1 MSEPYKAASTHD
13 LERRLAFVGLDEAA
27 RGRMASTAPIA
38 RRVLPEAVTGLYAQL
53 GDFADTREIF
63 AQVDVTR
70 ATARHVDHWVS
81 LAAGQLDADFARRAR
96 ALGESNAKLG
106 MDARWY
112 IGGYA
117 VILEKL
123 VRGVL
128 SESIKAGGLGGVR
141 KTDRDKA
148 IDGVG
153 ALIKTAMLDLELG
166 LAVYLEG
173 AEAARAEARAAQ
185 EKAEAEQKAVVGGLA
200 EALDRLARGDLTFRL
215 DQAFPGEY
223 DELRRDFNEAAARL
237 EDAMTVIQAN
247 AAAIRSGAEA
257 IAGASDELASRTEQ
271 QAASLQETAAA
282 LDQITATVKRTSEG
296 ASQADGAAREAKSE
310 AEKSGVVVNEAVA
323 AMSGI
328 EQSAKQISQIIG
340 VIDEIAFQTSLLAL
354 NAGVEAARAG
364 EAGRGFA
371 VVASEVRALAQ
382 RSAEAAKEIKTL
394 ISASTAQVGSG
405 VELVNNT
412 GEALT
417 RMVTKVT
424 EISTLVAEIAASAR
438 EQSTGLAQVNT
449 AINEMDQVTQRNA
462 AQVEQGATSG
472 HALLTEAD
480 ALTRSIERFKLSEA
494 APIAPRIA
502 HAPTPALKSTG
513 RGGAARKLEPA
524 HVEAE
529 EGWEE
534 F

>member
-1 MSEPYKAASTHD
+1 MSEQFKAASAQD
-13 LERRLAFVGLDEAA
+13 LERRIAFAGLDEAA
-27 RGRMASTAPIA
+27 RARLAATAPIA
-38 RRVLPEAVTGLYAQL
+38 RRVLPEAVAGLYAQL
-53 GDFADTREIF
+53 GEFPETREVF

-70 ATARHVDHWVS
+70 ATARQTDHWAGI
-81 LAAGQLDADFARRAR
+81 AAGQLDADFARRAR

-112 IGGYA
+112 MGGYA

-128 SESIKAGGLGGVR
+128 TDMIRTGGLGGVS
-141 KTDRDKA
+141 KADREKA
-148 IDGVG
+148 IDSVG
-153 ALIKTAMLDLELG
+153 ALVKAAILDLGLG
-166 LAVYLEG
+166 LDVYLEG
-173 AEAARAEARAAQ
+173 AERAQADARAAQ
-185 EKAEAEQKAVVGGLA
+185 AASAAEQKAVVAGLA
-200 EALDRLARGDLTFRL
+200 SALDRLARGDLTFRI
-215 DQAFPGEY
+215 DQTFSAEY
-223 DELRRDFNEAAARL
+223 DDLRRDFNEAAARL
-237 EDAMTVIQAN
+237 EDAMTVIQSN

-257 IAGASDELASRTEQ
+257 IAGASDDLASRTEQ

-296 ASQADGAAREAKSE
+296 AAQADGAAREAKAE
-310 AEKSGVVVNEAVA
+310 AERSGGVVAETVS

-340 VIDEIAFQTSLLAL
+340 VIDEIAFQTNLLAL

-382 RSAEAAKEIKTL
+382 RSAEAAKEIKAL
-394 ISASTAQVGSG
+394 ISASSQQVGSG
-405 VELVNNT
+405 VELVGQT

-417 RMVTKVT
+417 RMVTKVA
-424 EISTLVAEIAASAR
+424 EISTLVAEIAASAK

-462 AQVEQGATSG
+462 VQVEQGATSG

-494 APIAPRIA
+494 APIAPRIT
-502 HAPTPALKSTG
+502 HAPVPALKATG
-513 RGGAARKLEPA
+513 SGGAARKPEPVRA
-524 HVEAE
+524 EAE

>member
-1 MSEPYKAASTHD
+1 MRTASADD

-27 RGRMASTAPIA
+27 RGRLAATAPIA
-38 RRVLPEAVTGLYAQL
+38 RRILPEVVAGLYSKL
-53 GDFADTREIF
+53 NDFPDTREVF

-70 ATARHVDHWVS
+70 ATARQADHWAA
-81 LAAGQLDADFARRAR
+81 LATGQLDADFARRAR

-112 IGGYA
+112 MGGYA
-117 VILEKL
+117 VILEQL

-128 SESIKAGGLGGVR
+128 SETIKTGGFGGVS
-141 KTDRDKA
+141 KADRDKA

-173 AEAARAEARAAQ
+173 AERARAEARAAQ
-185 EKAEAEQKAVVGGLA
+185 EKAENEQRTVVGGLA

-215 DQAFPGEY
+215 EQAFPGEY

-257 IAGASDELASRTEQ
+257 IAGASDDLASRTEQ

-296 ASQADGAAREAKSE
+296 AAQADGAAREAKAE
-310 AEKSGVVVNEAVA
+310 AERSGEVVSETVS

-340 VIDEIAFQTSLLAL
+340 VIDEIAFQTNLLAL

-382 RSAEAAKEIKTL
+382 RSAEAAKEIKAL
-394 ISASTAQVGSG
+394 ISASSQQVGSG
-405 VELVNNT
+405 VELVGQT

-417 RMVTKVT
+417 RMVTKVA
-424 EISTLVAEIAASAR
+424 EISTLVAEIAASAK

-462 AQVEQGATSG
+462 VQVEQGAASG

-480 ALTRSIERFKLSEA
+480 ALARSIERFKLSEA
-494 APIAPRIA
+494 APIAPRMA
-502 HAPTPALKSTG
+502 HAPVPALKTAG
-513 RGGAARKLEPA
+513 RGGAARKPEPA

-529 EGWEE
+529 DGWEE